1 MRVSVRDFDTE
12 SAVLASAW
20 LDLLL
25 GSVSDARE
33 VDVTTTYEWSESLRR
48 SHLCG
53 QPARIA
59 LAQADDGALVGLFPY
74 FRCVGRVRGV
84 PCRQL
89 HAISQLYSGRNRL
102 LAHDPVA
109 FAEGLFTA
117 LEATEAPWD
126 RLCLTVLDDS
136 PSERALS
143 AAAARRGYVVETVG
157 LAYSPYIDLP
167 ASWDTC
173 FSALPKKFRW
183 LLRTSRQRM
192 EELGRLEHRVF
203 KTPAEVPVFIAA
215 MFAVEKSSWKEKS
228 GSSITLNERQQAFY
242 HALALATAAQGWLRG
257 HVLILD
263 DEPLAYVLGISL
275 GPVFHDLKESYKH
288 SMREHSPAHV
298 LKTFVL
304 PTLIAEGITS
314 YDFRG
319 KCDEFKMKWT
329 DRRYRRRELVI
340 HSTTP
345 RARLV
350 RALGALRAC
359 LPGAQNTMVGGA
371 QTDQRE

>member
-1 MRVSVRDFDTE
+1 MRVSVCNFDTE
-12 SAVLASAW
+12 SAVLATAW

-25 GSVSDARE
+25 GSVGDARE
-33 VDVTTTYEWSESLRR
+33 VDVTTTYEWSESLRG

-59 LAQADDGALVGLFPY
+59 LAHADDGALVGLFPY
-74 FRCVGRVRGV
+74 FRRVGRVRGV

-109 FAEGLFTA
+109 FAEGLLTA
-117 LEATEAPWD
+117 LAVTEAPWD

-136 PSERALS
+136 PSVRAL
-143 AAAARRGYVVETVG
+143 AAAAAGRGYVIESVG
-157 LAYSPYIDLP
+157 LADSPYIDLP
-167 ASWDTC
+167 ATWDTC
-173 FSALPKKFRW
+173 FDALSKKFRW
-183 LLRTSRQRM
+183 LLRTSRKRM

-203 KTPAEVPVFIAA
+203 QTPAEVPVFMAA
-215 MFAVEKSSWKEKS
+215 MYAIEKASWKEKS
-228 GSSITLNERQQAFY
+228 GSSITLNETQQTFY
-242 HALALATAAQGWLRG
+242 HALALAAAAQGWLRG
-257 HVLILD
+257 HVLSLD

-288 SMREHSPAHV
+288 TMREHSPAHV

-304 PTLIAEGITS
+304 PMLIAEGITR

-329 DRRYRRRELVI
+329 DRCYRRRELVI

-345 RARLV
+345 RASLV
-350 RALGALRAC
+350 RALGVLRAW
-359 LPGAQNTMVGGA
+359 LPGGQNAVVDGA
-371 QTDQRE
+371 VIDQRE